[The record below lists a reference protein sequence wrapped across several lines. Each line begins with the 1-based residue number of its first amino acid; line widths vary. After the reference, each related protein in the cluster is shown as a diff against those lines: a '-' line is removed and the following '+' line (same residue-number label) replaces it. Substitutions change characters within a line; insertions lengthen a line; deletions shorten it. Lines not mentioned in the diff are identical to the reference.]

1 MQVKDLMP
9 KKQAPITIMSE
20 QSFQDG
26 MKLMADHHIGS
37 LVVVDQSKSPIGII
51 TERDIFRLA
60 HEHSS
65 DIRSYKIGDYM
76 TRDLIIGLPDDDIEY
91 IANVI
96 TQKRIRHIPIMDE
109 NKKLCGILSIGDI
122 LKSKL
127 EQAEIDT
134 RYLREY
140 IQGMPTNRQ

>member
-9 KKQAPITIMSE
+9 QKEAPITISPD

-26 MKLMADHHIGS
+26 MKLMADHRIGS
-37 LVVVDQSKSPIGII
+37 LLVVDESQNPVGII
-51 TERDIFRLA
+51 TEHDIFRLA
-60 HEHSS
+60 YEHSS
-65 DIRSYKIGDYM
+65 DIRRYKISDYM
-76 TRDLIIGLPDDDIEY
+76 TQDLIIGLPDDDIEY

-122 LKSKL
+122 LKTKL

-140 IQGMPTNRQ
+140 IQGMPTNRR